1 MSQTTNTFLGEGSD
15 TTVFTPYTLSSNNA
29 PRACIGI
36 NRKSPNTRWYGI
48 YDSDKEKISPND
60 LSFCQYCGENAFNSN
75 EVWLVNNQTFNN
87 LVCDTPTKKCKA
99 FIGERRCMALPFNYL
114 ENGEI
119 QSGKLELNINL
130 IDEKNDKW
138 VPVTKGITK
147 TQKEAEKVGA
157 LIVNIPTHQR
167 WQFVVKPSPNY
178 IYNGLYYKFGKIKS
192 KDGREV
198 KVKNHNNK
206 TKFYIPISPN
216 IGLTEV
222 NGYETGIDGTQ
233 FFFIAPSNKEI
244 YSGIEDKTNLK
255 SNIFQGTITIHRK
268 VMKDS
273 NLYSGISKG
282 GISKGGISKG
292 GISKGGTNLST
303 DGFQENIRTTTINA
317 EFPQISSLEFTIQ
330 LINNE
335 TDNELDYFADIID
348 KQIILWRDKKITK
361 LLEEKNKID
370 LEIDRLMNRSNRSNR
385 SKVIGENIN
394 SFNNQDIHLI

>member
-292 GISKGGTNLST
+292 
-303 DGFQENIRTTTINA
+303 
-317 EFPQISSLEFTIQ
+317 
-330 LINNE
+330 
-335 TDNELDYFADIID
+335 
-348 KQIILWRDKKITK
+348 
-361 LLEEKNKID
+361 
-370 LEIDRLMNRSNRSNR
+370 
-385 SKVIGENIN
+385 
-394 SFNNQDIHLI
+394 